1 MKLKREFYS
10 DEEEKFYRD
19 ILKKYEVLRARRKA
33 LSKKRK
39 LTEGESFEL
48 EWNKPTER
56 HYKTLLGI

>member
-19 ILKKYEVLRARRKA
+19 TLKKYEALRARRKA
-33 LSKKRK
+33 LSKKKK
-39 LTEGESFEL
+39 LTEEESFEL

-56 HYKTLLGI
+56 HYKALLGI